1 MIPSDHFVRFYN
13 ELFKFLETLPPE
25 EMQAYYRSVS
35 EHQEMHTL
43 ALFKEKGL
51 KGMYEYWDHIRF
63 EENCELE
70 LELHEDRLVKRMKK
84 CPSLSKV
91 LDNDASPCPKYCLH
105 CPGWVHPVY
114 TAAGLYEVYD
124 LMEMDQ
130 PHCRSWLYED
140 LERARAKC
148 RELRQTIPAER
159 IRINFTMPEDGQDK

>member
-25 EMQAYYRSVS
+25 EMQAYYRSIS

-91 LDNDASPCPKYCLH
+91 LDNDASPCYSYCNH
-105 CPGWVHPVY
+105 CPGWVIPVLEK
-114 TAAGLYEVYD
+114 AGYVAQYD
-124 LMEMDQ
+124 IIDHGK
-130 PHCRSWLYED
+130 PCCRSVIY
-140 LERARAKC
+140 
-148 RELRQTIPAER
+148 PASSGKKSSITASE
-159 IRINFTMPEDGQDK
+159 EGKAQK

>member
-63 EENCELE
+63 EENCDLE

-91 LDNDASPCPKYCLH
+91 LDNDASPCYSYCNH
-105 CPGWVHPVY
+105 CPGWVIPVLEK
-114 TAAGLYEVYD
+114 AGYVAQYD
-124 LMEMDQ
+124 IIDHRK
-130 PHCRSWLYED
+130 PCCRSVIY
-140 LERARAKC
+140 
-148 RELRQTIPAER
+148 PASSGKKSSVTASE
-159 IRINFTMPEDGQDK
+159 ESQVKK